1 VCATNS
7 KYETEK
13 IQLILNQ
20 QVFLV
25 FSFSR
30 AQEHLITDSVAYTAS
45 ISAKVV
51 TAIPMAG
58 PFNTAIRGL
67 GKSINVSMKSLTKVM
82 LKLNLVI

>member
-1 VCATNS
+1 MCATNS

>member
-1 VCATNS
+1 M
-7 KYETEK
+7 
-13 IQLILNQ
+13 
-20 QVFLV
+20 FLV